1 MDTRRTVVYGFVST
15 AVSAGDGIQY
25 RTIQPQ
31 PPGLQ
36 ASALPGPVSAPTFMW
51 SEFLRR
57 TLTRVTSPSA
67 TVISGGS
74 GGAVALSPSSG
85 MTTESGFAGLYQG
98 VPFYFSGVSGA
109 ISGQPGSGASTA
121 SNQIRKILVTVP
133 MSAVPVSTF
142 AGSGPANLTF
152 VIGSAYTT
160 SANAATSGGQDLS
173 FFDYVPL
180 PVPSAG
186 EIPVG
191 WLNWPNS
198 QAASA
203 SILTSWMKT
212 DYRVVQGLNLS
223 ALLAGV
229 PQP

>member
-1 MDTRRTVVYGFVST
+1 MDVRRTVVYGFVSA
-15 AVSAGDGIQY
+15 AVSAPDGVAN
-25 RTIQPQ
+25 RVLLPQ

-51 SEFLRR
+51 SEMLRR
-57 TLTRVTSPSA
+57 LITYVDAPSA

-74 GGAVALSPSSG
+74 GGAVALAWGSQSG
-85 MTTESGFAGLYQG
+85 ASGFFGHFQG

-109 ISGQPGSGASTA
+109 ISGQPGSGVSTT
-121 SNQIRKILVTVP
+121 SGQIRKVLVTVP
-133 MSAVPVSTF
+133 MSALPVSTF
-142 AGSGPANLTF
+142 AASGPANLTF
-152 VIGSAYTT
+152 VIGSAMAT
-160 SANAATSGGQDLS
+160 SANAATSGGQGAS
-173 FFDYVPL
+173 YFDNVPL

-186 EIPVG
+186 EIPIG

-203 SILTSWMKT
+203 SILTSWMIT

-223 ALLAGV
+223 ALLQGTT
-229 PQP
+229 QP